1 MFKWE
6 KAVTKKVLILENDLH
21 IALQIAE
28 TLERCDAKVVG
39 LTADKD
45 AAFAIAEG
53 EAVDCTALSDR
64 SSNQRTA
71 AALRACLGIPSI
83 LLP

>member
-1 MFKWE
+1 MFSRE
-6 KAVTKKVLILENDLH
+6 RAMTRNVLILENDLC

-28 TLERCDAKVVG
+28 TLERCDARIVG

-64 SSNQRTA
+64 SSNHSTA
-71 AALRACLGIPSI
+71 AALKSCLGIPSI